1 MAGQVVNGRAQSAAV
16 APLAASAPRQIPEA
30 TVARLATYLRV
41 LTADA
46 GRTVVSST
54 ELAALAGVKPAG
66 LRKDLSY
73 LGSYGRRG
81 VGYEVRTLVDQ
92 LRRALGAHQAYRVAL
107 VGVGNLGQALA
118 GYAGFAGRGFKVAAL
133 LDTDPAKVGRTVGE
147 LTVRDV
153 ADVEAVCRAEA
164 ITIAM
169 IAVPE
174 QAAQQVVDQLVRAG
188 IRSILNFAPGFLT
201 VPSGVELR
209 RVDLALE
216 LQILAFLQ
224 ANAADIG
231 EGKP

>member
-1 MAGQVVNGRAQSAAV
+1 MAGQVVSGGAAPAV
-16 APLAASAPRQIPEA
+16 ARLAPTTPRPIPEA

-41 LTADA
+41 LLAEP
-46 GRTVVSST
+46 GRAVISST

-81 VGYEVRTLVDQ
+81 VGYQVDTLIDQ
-92 LRRALGAHQAYRVAL
+92 LRRSLGAHQAYRVAL
-107 VGVGNLGQALA
+107 AGVGNLGQALA

-133 LDTDPAKVGRTVGE
+133 FDADPGRVGRRLGDLMIHDIAEV
-147 LTVRDV
+147 DQ
-153 ADVEAVCRAEA
+153 VCRAEA

-174 QAAQQVVDQLVRAG
+174 SAAQQVVDALVGAG
-188 IRSILNFAPGFLT
+188 VRSILNFAPGFLT

-224 ANAADIG
+224 A
-231 EGKP
+231 GKGRS